1 MPILCEFIIERAPV
15 RRVHSKDIFGS
26 TSTSGDA
33 RNITM
38 LGKCHLC
45 VVRCQKLKVVKL
57 AYRPYANMAAA
68 NYSAQA

>member
-33 RNITM
+33 RNITI
-38 LGKCHLC
+38 LGKCQSLC
-45 VVRCQKLKVVKL
+45 STVPKIKSCK
-57 AYRPYANMAAA
+57 PYANMAVA
-68 NYSAQA
+68 N